1 MSHEDVQAAIDNNDP
16 DAMDDSMAKQGLHIN
31 AAVMWDGASALHY
44 AAMEGSE
51 VCARRLIER
60 RADINQ
66 QDRYGDTALMRAARN
81 GHVGMVRLLLQAGAD
96 PRLKNKWGETALERA
111 KANKHHEVVRLLVP
125 CPAITA
131 RPPGRPSFFLHRSQ
145 GEGVDFSC
153 LCLNASVQHMGVNR
167 ERWR

>member
-31 AAVMWDGASALHY
+31 AVVWGSLPALHY
-44 AAMEGSE
+44 AAREGIE

-66 QDRYGDTALMRAARN
+66 QNRGGWTALIRAAYN

-96 PRLKNKWGETALERA
+96 PRLKGNSSWTALFRA
-111 KANKHHEVVRLLVP
+111 KRRNHHEVVRLLVP

-131 RPPGRPSFFLHRSQ
+131 RPPARQAQFFLHCRQ